1 MIRKL
6 DRDHVQAEIATLESM
21 LQRLPPNDSLG
32 RRSLE
37 ARRRSLVQEL
47 ETLAGI
53 SERRAQVALY
63 FGGDPVVGS
72 VGVQARFSAAT
83 ISSFQDLITKVWA
96 AEGGNL
102 AAMGP
107 VPAQEDSQLHIT
119 HLVHGSFGFL
129 FEELDEQGEPL
140 FETPLRRAADST
152 VSYISDFADP
162 NEARFTQAI
171 EDMDQRVFKAVRN
184 FFSGI
189 HKGKATFRIV
199 EGDFDARFDRAAVE
213 RVWQRLEATEVN
225 EDQISL
231 EGRLLGII
239 PLGRRF
245 EFEPDT
251 RDRVIRG
258 KVGDQFTQSYLE
270 RINTEQFAGRRWRA
284 LFQRATIERP
294 GQPSIEK
301 FTLLE
306 LGEVPQPNDGGVQ

>member
-37 ARRRSLVQEL
+37 ARRRSLIQEL

-96 AEGGNL
+96 AESGNL

-129 FEELDEQGEPL
+129 FEEL
-140 FETPLRRAADST
+140 
-152 VSYISDFADP
+152 
-162 NEARFTQAI
+162 
-171 EDMDQRVFKAVRN
+171 
-184 FFSGI
+184 
-189 HKGKATFRIV
+189 
-199 EGDFDARFDRAAVE
+199 
-213 RVWQRLEATEVN
+213 
-225 EDQISL
+225 
-231 EGRLLGII
+231 
-239 PLGRRF
+239 
-245 EFEPDT
+245 
-251 RDRVIRG
+251 
-258 KVGDQFTQSYLE
+258 
-270 RINTEQFAGRRWRA
+270 
-284 LFQRATIERP
+284 
-294 GQPSIEK
+294 
-301 FTLLE
+301 
-306 LGEVPQPNDGGVQ
+306 

>member
-6 DRDHVQAEIATLESM
+6 DRDHVQAEIATLEAM
-21 LQRLPPNDSLG
+21 LGKLPANDSLG

-47 ETLAGI
+47 EKLAGI
-53 SERRAQVALY
+53 SENRAQVALY

-72 VGVQARFSAAT
+72 AGVEARFSAIT
-83 ISSFQDLITKVWA
+83 ISNFQDLITKIWG
-96 AEGGNL
+96 AETGQL
-102 AAMGP
+102 SAMGP
-107 VPAQEDSQLHIT
+107 VPGQQDSQLHIT

-129 FEELDEQGEPL
+129 FEELDEESEPL
-140 FETPLRRAADST
+140 FETPLRRAADSAI
-152 VSYISDFADP
+152 SYISSLADP
-162 NEARFTQAI
+162 NEARFTEAI
-171 EDMDQRVFKAVRN
+171 EDMDQRVFKAVRS

-199 EGDFDARFDRAAVE
+199 EGDVDARFDHFAVE
-213 RVWQRLEATEVN
+213 RAWQRLETTDVD
-225 EDQISL
+225 EDQVRL

-239 PLGRRF
+239 PIGRRF
-245 EFEPDT
+245 EFEPDA

-258 KVGDQFTQSYLE
+258 KVGDLFTQNYLE

-284 LFQRATIERP
+284 SFQRATIERP
-294 GQPSIEK
+294 GQPAIEK

-306 LGEVPQPNDGGVQ
+306 LEEVSE